1 MGREMSC
8 TPRGGRSRR
17 LRRAAVGR
25 SAAESGRAPAKPDD
39 SSIELFGGCER
50 RERPPNVLISC
61 LRENQIRRR
70 PDYFNNTVQVN
81 RASPVLAGQ
90 LHHLLGGYISRSL
103 GGLLIAVR

>member
-1 MGREMSC
+1 MRTPSFKMMS
-8 TPRGGRSRR
+8 S
-17 LRRAAVGR
+17 LF
-25 SAAESGRAPAKPDD
+25 
-39 SSIELFGGCER
+39 SSIGNSVPLIR
-50 RERPPNVLISC
+50 TAVTPNVLISC